1 MTHFV
6 AYDRTVPPVYLPD
19 WLAAILDRL
28 REFRAW
34 KRVAKGLSL
43 AALPAALLLAPLR
56 PAAAQ
61 AEASLSMRVSSDQ
74 MSAGASLR
82 PEASVADARPV
93 MMVDD
98 NYHHGTRK
106 EGIALMIV
114 GAAGIVTGLLIDES
128 VVTVLGAVAGGVGLY
143 LYLR

>member
-1 MTHFV
+1 MRSLFLSV
-6 AYDRTVPPVYLPD
+6 LVG
-19 WLAAILDRL
+19 
-28 REFRAW
+28 
-34 KRVAKGLSL
+34 GLV
-43 AALPAALLLAPLR
+43 LAPWR
-56 PAAAQ
+56 PVSAQ
-61 AEASLSMRVSSDQ
+61 AEASLSMQVSTDQ
-74 MSAGASLR
+74 MAAGTSLQ
-82 PEASVADARPV
+82 PDAGSADARPV

-114 GAAGIVTGLLIDES
+114 GAAGIVTGLLIHES

>member
-1 MTHFV
+1 MRALSV
-6 AYDRTVPPVYLPD
+6 GVL
-19 WLAAILDRL
+19 LAAM
-28 REFRAW
+28 
-34 KRVAKGLSL
+34 V
-43 AALPAALLLAPLR
+43 LAPVR
-56 PAAAQ
+56 PAVAQ
-61 AEASLSMRVSSDQ
+61 AEASLSMRVSTDQ
-74 MSAGASLR
+74 MSAAASLQ
-82 PEASVADARPV
+82 PVAADADAQPV

-98 NYHHGTRK
+98 NYKHGTRK